1 VSAHAGQLEAVLRE
15 MITEHRAL
23 LKDVETHS
31 AAIRRLDAQAMA
43 AAGVRQEAARSRIAV
58 LENKRRVYA
67 QLEARQLRISGDVT
81 LQKIADAVEPGRRQV
96 LIQLRDELKRV
107 AMEIASKT
115 HVAGKVAGAVLGH
128 LNTAVRL
135 ISGAVEHAGTY
146 TKYGTPRVARRIGVM
161 EAVA

>member
-1 VSAHAGQLEAVLRE
+1 MTVQGGQLEAVLRE
-15 MITEHRAL
+15 MIAEHRAL
-23 LKDVETHS
+23 LKDVEMHS
-31 AAIRRLDAQAMA
+31 AAIRKLDINAMA
-43 AAGVRQEAARSRIAV
+43 AAGMRQDAARSRIAM

-67 QLEARQLRISGDVT
+67 QMEAKNLRISGDVT
-81 LQKIADAVEPGRRQV
+81 LAKIADAVDPGRRLL
-96 LIQLRDELKRV
+96 LIQLRDELKRI
-107 AMEIASKT
+107 AMEIANKT
-115 HVAGKVAGAVLGH
+115 HVAGRVAGAVLGH

>member
-1 VSAHAGQLEAVLRE
+1 MNGRGGELEIVLRE
-15 MITEHRAL
+15 MIVEHRAL
-23 LKDVETHS
+23 LKDVEMHS
-31 AAIRRLDAQAMA
+31 AAIRKLDVHAMA
-43 AAGVRQEAARSRIAV
+43 AAAIRQDAARSRIAM

-67 QLEARQLRISGDVT
+67 QMEARNLRIGGEVT
-81 LQKIADAVEPGRRQV
+81 LAKIADAVDPARRTT

-107 AMEIASKT
+107 ALEIANKT
-115 HVAGKVAGAVLGH
+115 HVAGRVAGAVLGH